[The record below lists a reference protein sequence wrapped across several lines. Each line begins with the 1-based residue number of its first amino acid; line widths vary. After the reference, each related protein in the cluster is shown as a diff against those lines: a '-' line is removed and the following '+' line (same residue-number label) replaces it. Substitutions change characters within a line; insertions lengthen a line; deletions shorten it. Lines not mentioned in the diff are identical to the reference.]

1 MGRVYS
7 EEGLEEVEEF
17 EREVWETKELVG
29 VLIRRT
35 WDDRTHAWL
44 QKKML
49 FFLIIFF
56 RGRALDRFG
65 SKWNLKFS

>member
-7 EEGLEEVEEF
+7 EEGFEEVEEF

-35 WDDRTHAWL
+35 WDDRTQAWL
-44 QKKML
+44 QKKCY
-49 FFLIIFF
+49 FFNYFF
-56 RGRALDRFG
+56 
-65 SKWNLKFS
+65 

>member
-7 EEGLEEVEEF
+7 EEGFEEVEEF
-17 EREVWETKELVG
+17 EREVWETKELAG

-35 WDDRTHAWL
+35 WDDRTQAWL
-44 QKKML
+44 QKKCY
-49 FFLIIFF
+49 IF